1 METPTE
7 PGHHEQQFRRLSPL
21 TPVARAPIVLLAVVG
36 TSWQQLISQGIGAF
50 SAVLG
55 GLLVAGG
62 VYGVASWVR
71 TKYWIDDDELRIDT
85 GVVVRQSRRI
95 RIDRLQGI
103 DIVQPLVARLMGLA
117 ELRFDL
123 AAGSDREGSLAFLPH
138 REALE
143 LRTAL
148 LERRDDLR
156 DHTAGTDGTPGH
168 GAEDRPPRAPVPEV
182 RLATLQLGPLLGSL
196 LLSTE
201 ALFML
206 LSGAALV
213 VTFLVTGAFLLVGGL
228 APALIG
234 VALALG
240 RKLTSYFGFT
250 LSDSPAGLHVRRG
263 LTSLSSQ
270 TIARARI
277 QGLVVTEP
285 LLWRPFGWARLD
297 VSVAGYQSS
306 SDPDLVQAS
315 STLMPVAPRA
325 EIDALVRHVLGR
337 GVAGVPLVAPPRRA
351 RWLAPLTAWTMAV
364 GQDAELLVSRRGFW
378 HRRVDLVPQAKV
390 QSVRLDQGPLQ
401 RRLRLADVHVDSPPG
416 PVRLVAEVRD
426 EVEAR
431 ELVAQTVT
439 LGRAAR
445 RSPRQPFAAP
455 PAPAPPRVPPLG
467 PSIASGSWEPPE
479 TTQ

>member
-1 METPTE
+1 VTVTS
-7 PGHHEQQFRRLSPL
+7 HDEQRFRRLSPL

-50 SAVLG
+50 SAVLA
-55 GLLVAGG
+55 GLLVVGG

-71 TKYWIDDDELRIDT
+71 TKYWIDGDELRIDT

-117 ELRFDL
+117 ELRFDV
-123 AAGSDREGSLAFLPH
+123 ASGSDREGSLAFLPH

-143 LRTAL
+143 LRTSL
-148 LERRDDLR
+148 LDRRDDLR
-156 DHTAGTDGTPGH
+156 EHPGTQEEPGS
-168 GAEDRPPRAPVPEV
+168 GADRALRAPTPEV
-182 RLATLQLGPLLGSL
+182 RLATLRLGPLLGSL

-201 ALFML
+201 TLLMLVSGIAL
-206 LSGAALV
+206 A
-213 VTFLVTGAFLLVGGL
+213 VTFVLTGAFLLAGGL

-234 VALALG
+234 LALALG
-240 RKLTSYFGFT
+240 RKLTSYYGFT

-270 TIARARI
+270 TIARARV

-297 VSVAGYQSS
+297 VSVAGYQST

-337 GVAGVPLVAPPRRA
+337 DVAGVPLAPPPRRA
-351 RWLAPLTAWTMAV
+351 RWVAPLTSWTMAV

-378 HRRVDLVPQAKV
+378 HRRLDLVPQARV
-390 QSVRLDQGPLQ
+390 QSVRLSQGPLQ

-416 PVRLVAEVRD
+416 PVRLLAEARD
-426 EVEAR
+426 QVEAR
-431 ELVAQTVT
+431 SLLQQTVS

-445 RSPRQPFAAP
+445 R
-455 PAPAPPRVPPLG
+455 APAQPVVGPGVAPSVTPP
-467 PSIASGSWEPPE
+467 GSWTPPE

>member
-1 METPTE
+1 VTGTVT
-7 PGHHEQQFRRLSPL
+7 GHDEQRFRRLSPL

-55 GLLVAGG
+55 ALLVAGG

-71 TKYWIDDDELRIDT
+71 TKYWIDGEELRIDT

-117 ELRFDL
+117 ELRFDV
-123 AAGSDREGSLAFLPH
+123 ASGSDREGSLAFLPH
-138 REALE
+138 GEALE
-143 LRTAL
+143 LRTSL

-156 DHTAGTDGTPGH
+156 DRRSTVLEPG
-168 GAEDRPPRAPVPEV
+168 GVDDRPPRAPAPEA
-182 RLATLQLGPLLGSL
+182 RLATLRLGPLLGSL

-201 ALFML
+201 TLLML
-206 LSGAALV
+206 LSGAALA
-213 VTFLVTGAFLLVGGL
+213 VTFVLTGAFLLAGGL

-234 VALALG
+234 LALALG
-240 RKLTSYFGFT
+240 RKLTSYYGFT

-270 TIARARI
+270 TIARARV

-297 VSVAGYQSS
+297 VSVAGYQST

-315 STLMPVAPRA
+315 STLMPVAPRP
-325 EIDALVRHVLGR
+325 EIDELVRHVLGR
-337 GVAGVPLVAPPRRA
+337 EVGGVPLTAPPRRA

-378 HRRVDLVPQAKV
+378 HRRLDLVPQARV
-390 QSVRLDQGPLQ
+390 QSVRLAQGPLQ

-416 PVRLVAEVRD
+416 PVRLVAEARD

-431 ELVAQTVT
+431 ALLAETVT

-445 RSPRQPFAAP
+445 RSPGQPAVGPLVEPAVERSVAP
-455 PAPAPPRVPPLG
+455 
-467 PSIASGSWEPPE
+467 GSWEPPA